1 VIDEVGLDLPVRTA
15 LPAVLEA
22 LAGPGAAV
30 LVAPPGTG
38 KTTLAPL
45 ALAGSVPGRVIVA
58 EPRRVAVRAA
68 AARMASLLGERVGER
83 VGYAVR
89 GERHTG
95 PRTRVEVVTTGLLVA
110 RMQQDPEL
118 AGVDA
123 VVLDECH
130 ERHLDTDLALAF
142 AVDVRAALRPDLRL
156 LATSAT
162 AAAEELSAAL
172 EGPVVTAPD
181 PMHPVATEWCPPP
194 RPVPPPRGMRVEPAL
209 LDHVAT
215 VVRRALTEASG
226 DVLVFL
232 PGRREIDEV
241 ARRLSRAS
249 GATGNDAA
257 ADVDVLT
264 LHGGQDAVRQDAV
277 LAGASG
283 ATGDVTGAS
292 GATGDVT
299 GASGATG
306 NVTGASGAR
315 RRVVLSTAIAE
326 TSLTVPG
333 VRVVVDAGLSRRPWT
348 DHARGLDALVTVLA
362 SQSSATQR
370 AGRAGR
376 EAPGVAYRCW
386 SEAEH
391 AHRDRDDAPEVAH
404 ADLAGFALALARW
417 GTPDGAGLA
426 LLDRPPE
433 AAFAAAR
440 AVLRGL
446 ELTRASGA
454 TGKSDT
460 DDRSVITPRG
470 RTVATAGVHP
480 RLGRALLDGAE
491 VVGAQTALEVVA
503 LLAAQVPGESDD
515 LDERWQAARAS
526 NDPRWRAEV
535 RRLRHVSGLG
545 RHGDHIRSH
554 GGAVVALAYPD
565 RLARA
570 RGPESREYLTTGGTG
585 VELAASS
592 ALRGTPWIAVADAVR
607 GPGDRVA
614 RVRLAV
620 PVDED
625 LARESAAGW
634 WHDDEVVAWEDGDVV
649 AERRERLG
657 AVVLARR
664 PLTRPDPTAVAAAVR
679 DGLAAEGLALLRWDD
694 AATALRARLAF
705 LHEAL
710 GAPWPAVDD
719 EALLARLDEWLDL
732 TGVRR
737 RADLARLKV
746 ATALRHL
753 VPWSQAGRLDE
764 LAPTSI
770 TTPAGRTVRVDYSDP
785 TAPVVALKVQ
795 HAFGWERA
803 PVLAGVPV
811 VVHLLSP
818 AGRPAAV
825 TADLASFWDAG
836 YPQVRAQ
843 LRGRYPKHAWPEDPR
858 RM

>member
-1 VIDEVGLDLPVRTA
+1 MIDGVIERAALDLPVRAA
-15 LPAVLEA
+15 LPELDGA
-22 LAGPGAAV
+22 LAEHGAAV

-38 KTTLAPL
+38 KTTLVPL
-45 ALAGSVPGRVIVA
+45 ALAGWVEGRVVVA

-68 AARMASLLGERVGER
+68 AARMAALLGEKVGAR
-83 VGYAVR
+83 VGYAIR
-89 GERHTG
+89 GERRSG
-95 PRTRVEVVTTGLLVA
+95 PGTRIEVVTTGLLVA
-110 RMQQDPEL
+110 RLQRDPEL

-142 AVDVRAALRPDLRL
+142 AVDARAALRPDLRL

-162 AAAEELSAAL
+162 AAADDLSAAL
-172 EGPVVTAPD
+172 GGPIVTAPD
-181 PMHPVATEWCPPP
+181 PMHPVDVTWCPPP
-194 RPVPPPRGMRVEPAL
+194 RPVPPPRGMRVEPEL
-209 LDHVAT
+209 LEHVAA
-215 VVRRALTEASG
+215 VVRRALTETTG

-232 PGRREIDEV
+232 PGRREIDDV
-241 ARRLSRAS
+241 GRRLRAVE
-249 GATGNDAA
+249 AE
-257 ADVDVLT
+257 VLT
-264 LHGGQDAVRQDAV
+264 LQGGQDAARQDAV

-283 ATGDVTGAS
+283 ATGNDS
-292 GATGDVT
+292 GS
-299 GASGATG
+299 SGT
-306 NVTGASGAR
+306 
-315 RRVVLSTAIAE
+315 RRVVLATAVAE

-376 EAPGVAYRCW
+376 EAPGTVYRCW

-391 AHRDRDDAPEVAH
+391 AHRDRHDAPEVAH
-404 ADLAGFALALARW
+404 ADLAGFALQLARW

-426 LLDRPPE
+426 LLDPPPE
-433 AAFAAAR
+433 TAFAAAR

-446 ELTRASGA
+446 ELTTEAGSAGPDGA
-454 TGKSDT
+454 A
-460 DDRSVITPRG
+460 VITERG
-470 RTVATAGVHP
+470 RAVATAGVHP

-491 VVGAQTALEVVA
+491 AVGADTATEVVA
-503 LLAAQVPGESDD
+503 LLAADVTGESDD
-515 LDERWQAARAS
+515 LDARWRAARAT

-535 RRLRHVSGLG
+535 RRLRQVGASGRRGDDG
-545 RHGDHIRSH
+545 RSR
-554 GGAVVALAYPD
+554 GAALVVALAYPD

-585 VELAASS
+585 VELTASS
-592 ALRGTPWIAVADAVR
+592 ALRGAPWLAVADAVR

-620 PVDED
+620 PIDEE
-625 LARESAAGW
+625 LAREAAAGW
-634 WHDDEVVAWEDGDVV
+634 WHDDAVVAWEDGDVV

-657 AVVLARR
+657 AIVLARR
-664 PLTRPDPTAVAAAVR
+664 PLARPDPAAVAAAVR
-679 DGLAAEGLALLRWDD
+679 DGLATEGLGLLHWDD
-694 AATALRARLAF
+694 AATSLRARLAF
-705 LHEAL
+705 LHAAR
-710 GAPWPAVDD
+710 GDPWPAVDD

-732 TGVRR
+732 TRVRR
-737 RADLARLKV
+737 RADLARVKV
-746 ATALRHL
+746 ASALRHL
-753 VPWSQAGRLDE
+753 VPWSVAGRLDE
-764 LAPTSI
+764 LAPERVR
-770 TTPAGRTVRVDYSDP
+770 TPAGRSVRVDYTDP
-785 TAPVVALKVQ
+785 AAPVVALTVQ
-795 HAFGWERA
+795 QAFGWVRA

-825 TADLASFWDAG
+825 TADLASFWDTG
-836 YPQVRAQ
+836 YPQVRAE

-858 RM
+858 T

>member
-1 VIDEVGLDLPVRTA
+1 MIDEVDLDLPVRAA
-15 LPAVLEA
+15 LPELEA
-22 LAGPGAAV
+22 ALGGRGAAV

-38 KTTLAPL
+38 KTTLVPL
-45 ALAGSVPGRVIVA
+45 ALAGAVGGRVLVA

-68 AARMASLLGERVGER
+68 AARMAWLLGEPVGGR
-83 VGYAVR
+83 VGYAIR

-95 PRTRVEVVTTGLLVA
+95 PDTRVEVVTTGLLVA
-110 RMQQDPEL
+110 RLQHDPEL

-162 AAAEELSAAL
+162 AAADDLAAAL
-172 EGPVVTAPD
+172 DGPVVTAPD
-181 PMHPVATEWCPPP
+181 PMHPVDVVWSPPP

-215 VVRRALTEASG
+215 AVRRVLGDVLG

-241 ARRLSRAS
+241 ARRL
-249 GATGNDAA
+249 GALDAE
-257 ADVDVLT
+257 VLT
-264 LHGGQDAVRQDAV
+264 LHGGQDAAHQDRV
-277 LAGASG
+277 LAGSAG
-283 ATGDVTGAS
+283 G
-292 GATGDVT
+292 
-299 GASGATG
+299 
-306 NVTGASGAR
+306 
-315 RRVVLSTAIAE
+315 RRVVLTTSIAE

-376 EAPGVAYRCW
+376 EGPGTVFRCW

-417 GTPDGAGLA
+417 GTPDPASLT
-426 LLDRPPE
+426 LLDAPP
-433 AAFAAAR
+433 ATALAAAQE
-440 AVLRGL
+440 VLRGL
-446 ELTRASGA
+446 GLVDVDGR
-454 TGKSDT
+454 
-460 DDRSVITPRG
+460 ITARG
-470 RTVATAGVHP
+470 RSVATAGVHP
-480 RLGRALLDGAE
+480 RLGRALLDGAA
-491 VVGAQTALEVVA
+491 VAGADTATEVVA
-503 LLAAQVPGESDD
+503 LLAADVPGEGDD
-515 LDERWQAARAS
+515 LEERWRAARAAD
-526 NDPRWRAEV
+526 DPRWRAEV
-535 RRLRHVSGLG
+535 RRLRRGTERGGG
-545 RHGDHIRSH
+545 RSRDAAS
-554 GGAVVALAYPD
+554 VVALAYPD
-565 RLARA
+565 RIARA
-570 RGPESREYLTTGGTG
+570 RGDDAREYLTTGGTG
-585 VELAASS
+585 VEVAAGSR
-592 ALRGTPWIAVADAVR
+592 LRGSLWLAVADAVR

-620 PVDED
+620 PIDEER
-625 LARESAAGW
+625 ARAAAAGW
-634 WHDDEVVAWEDGDVV
+634 WHEDAVVAWEDGDVV
-649 AERRERLG
+649 AERREHLG
-657 AVVLARR
+657 AIVLARR
-664 PLTRPDPTAVAAAVR
+664 PLRDPDPAAVAAAVR
-679 DGLAAEGLALLRWDD
+679 AGLAAEGLGLLRWDD

-705 LHEAL
+705 LHAAR
-710 GAPWPAVDD
+710 GDPWPAVDD
-719 EALLARLDEWLDL
+719 AALLARADEWLDL
-732 TGVRR
+732 TRVRR
-737 RADLARLKV
+737 RADLARVPV
-746 ATALRHL
+746 ASALRHL

-764 LAPTSI
+764 LAPTAV
-770 TTPAGRTVRVDYSDP
+770 TTPSGRRVRVDYTDP
-785 TAPVVALKVQ
+785 AAPVVALKVQ
-795 HAFGWERA
+795 QAFGWERA

-825 TADLASFWDAG
+825 TADLASFWDTG
-836 YPQVRAQ
+836 YPQVRAE

-858 RM
+858 R